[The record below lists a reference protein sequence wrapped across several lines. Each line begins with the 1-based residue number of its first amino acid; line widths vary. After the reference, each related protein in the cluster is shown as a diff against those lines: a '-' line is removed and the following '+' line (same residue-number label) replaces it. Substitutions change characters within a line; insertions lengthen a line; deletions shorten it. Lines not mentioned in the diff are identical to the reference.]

1 MPHAGYTPSYYS
13 GDSTGYYSPS
23 YNYYGGNS
31 FAQNPGSYG
40 YDTGGSYNNNNSEL
54 RPVAFPAHH
63 CAANTVSCIAYV
75 FLRAASSLP
84 ATC

>member
-1 MPHAGYTPSYYS
+1 MYCAGYTPSYYS

-40 YDTGGSYNNNNSEL
+40 YDTGSSYNNNNSEL
-54 RPVAFPAHH
+54 HPVAF
-63 CAANTVSCIAYV
+63 AARPLCYTEHVSI
-75 FLRAASSLP
+75 
-84 ATC
+84 